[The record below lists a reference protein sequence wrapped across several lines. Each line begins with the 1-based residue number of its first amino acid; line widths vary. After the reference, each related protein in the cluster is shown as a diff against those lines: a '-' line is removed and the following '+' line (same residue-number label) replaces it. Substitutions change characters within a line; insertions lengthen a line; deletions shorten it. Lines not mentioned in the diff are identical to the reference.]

1 MNLPQIDVSTL
12 PQLATMTGVFGSMVY
27 KSAMAA
33 GDSTVVVM
41 TFLYSTHKP

>member
-12 PQLATMTGVFGSMVY
+12 PQLAEMTGVFGSMVH
-27 KSAMAA
+27 KAAAAA

-41 TFLYSTHKP
+41 TFLYEHTKR

>member
-12 PQLATMTGVFGSMVY
+12 PQLAEMTGVFGSVIH
-27 KSAMAA
+27 KAAMSA

-41 TFLYSTHKP
+41 TFLYDSIKR